1 MDEARPVRV
10 LLGNLEPITVVGLR
24 RVLADDGI
32 EVVAQEHM
40 PSRIVSEVRRL
51 QPDVVLLDRGS
62 AGALG
67 EEVRNAAPGSKVI
80 LWARD
85 ETVMEVLDAPAD
97 GSRLVALTAQGV
109 LRSELAGTHHR
120 QLAEE

>member
-1 MDEARPVRV
+1 VDEARPVRV

-24 RVLADDGI
+24 RVLADDGV
-32 EVVAQEHM
+32 EVIAEEHA
-40 PSRIVSEVRRL
+40 PSRIVSEARRL

-62 AGALG
+62 PEALG
-67 EEVRNAAPGSKVI
+67 EEVRNAAPQSKVI

-85 ETVMEVLDAPAD
+85 ETVMEVLDAPPD

-109 LRSELAGTHHR
+109 LRSELAGRRHR